1 MKKTLILIA
10 SAILALSSCTK
21 DAVTSEF
28 SLDSASSV
36 NIPFEGLTTVVTF
49 TTNTDWCT
57 SLSDKEWAAVFP
69 TSGSAGTHSVKVSFL
84 KNKTEDSRELTL
96 TFTAGDKTAQV
107 LFNQLPEGQLA
118 LSTDNLYNVTYRDT
132 VINAKVLSNVEYT
145 VTCDANW
152 ITLTPPTK
160 GVTEKTTVISVS
172 ENTASEP
179 REAVVTFISEDQE
192 LSSSIIIKQE
202 GFVPYFTFVGVDD
215 SDALYVAKEGGDQTF
230 SVSTNV
236 EYTYS
241 NEFSWIT
248 VKDNKDGSY
257 TLTASAT
264 DKLDTREGYVKFTV
278 PALDK
283 DYYVYLYQDGKA
295 EIKWRTDFFSEL
307 ACENSSYTSV
317 IAGDYLIVS
326 NANGLF
332 VFNKG
337 TGEFVSKLN
346 LGLNPKGITND
357 DAGNIVYFTGG
368 EYDLEGLGNQTPL
381 SVDYITPAEL
391 ISGTPTPKHL
401 ISYNNGFYG
410 YGLDNIR
417 VTGDVSDQAVI
428 TMISAAG
435 WDGGTFIVYWDT
447 KKTTTEYTGYNNM
460 TWSSEIWSSRSV
472 VAKAA
477 GASTPTGFFSAGYD
491 GNYNLHYTPDNNDN
505 WAQVFETG
513 SSWAEGYNA
522 MDIKKYGDK
531 TYLSLLGM
539 TYFGKTNWGDDSA
552 PYSYLPSYLFLLD
565 ITTPSAPVQVC
576 ETDVTMTEDLYI
588 FGSTTDVNLQIEGK
602 NLVAYVIDSGIS
614 AIYKMVYPME

>member
-57 SLSDKEWAAVFP
+57 SLSNKEWAAVFP

-84 KNKTEDSRELTL
+84 KNKTEDSRDLTL

-107 LFNQLPEGQLA
+107 LFTQLPEGQLA
-118 LSTDNLYNVTYRDT
+118 LSTESLYNVTYRDT

-172 ENTASEP
+172 ENTSSDP
-179 REAVVTFISEDQE
+179 REAVVTFTSEDQE

-202 GFVPYFTFVGVDD
+202 GFVPYFTFTGVDD

-257 TLTASAT
+257 TLTATAT

-295 EIKWRTDFFSEL
+295 EIKWRTDFFWDL
-307 ACENSSYTSV
+307 YDENSSYTSV
-317 IAGDYLIVS
+317 IAGDYFIIS
-326 NANGLF
+326 NGNGLF

-346 LGLNPKGITND
+346 LGLTPKGITND

-368 EYDLEGLGNQTPL
+368 DFDLEGNGNQTPL
-381 SVDYITPAEL
+381 SVDYITPADL
-391 ISGTPTPKHL
+391 ASATPTPKHL
-401 ISYNNGFYG
+401 ITYNNEFYG
-410 YGLDNIR
+410 YGLDNLR

-428 TMISAAG
+428 TMMSGAG
-435 WDGGTFIVYWDT
+435 WAGGTCIVYWDT
-447 KKTTTEYTGYNNM
+447 KKTDSGYTGYNNM
-460 TWSSEIWSSRSV
+460 TWSGAIWASRGV
-472 VAKAA
+472 VAKATK
-477 GASTPTGFFSAGYD
+477 ASTPTGFFSAGYD
-491 GNYNLHYTPDNNDN
+491 DNYNLHYTPSDNEH
-505 WAQVFETG
+505 WAQVFTTG

-522 MDIKKYGDK
+522 MAIKTYGTK
-531 TYLSLLGM
+531 TYLALIGM

-552 PYSYLPSYLFLLD
+552 PYSYMPSYLFLLD
-565 ITTPSAPVQVC
+565 ITDPSSPVLVC
-576 ETDVTMTEDLYI
+576 KTEIYMTEDLFVY
-588 FGSTTDVNLQIEGK
+588 GNSTDVTLQVEGT
-602 NLVAYVIDSGIS
+602 NLVAYVIDSGVS
-614 AIYKMVYPME
+614 TIYKMVYPME